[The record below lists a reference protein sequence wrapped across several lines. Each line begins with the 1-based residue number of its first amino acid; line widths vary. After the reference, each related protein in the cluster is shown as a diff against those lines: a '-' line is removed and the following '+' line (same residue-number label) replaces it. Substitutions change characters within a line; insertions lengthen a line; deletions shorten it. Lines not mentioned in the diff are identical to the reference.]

1 MTTEEREDQ
10 KQENEALKSAKE
22 IAKKKSKNKVQKII
36 WHAVKAAIIPFL
48 LVFVKIIAV
57 VIVVSLVIAMFTSIL
72 DGDINGNQAYEEQ
85 LKATIRSMNLQ
96 AYLRQFSHSSEA
108 DSIDSETA
116 ESYYQ
121 SVKVATSG
129 LELSDQ
135 QLFALT
141 AIAYDNLGHLPTRNG
156 YTFKEV
162 YEQGA
167 GSYSINSWQH
177 NRYIWDNWWSYLGGE
192 EPEDIP
198 ARDAAFETYVKGIF
212 DFLDSDA
219 GEVFS
224 RKYYIYYTQ
233 EQLDR
238 FDYAPDKPVT
248 RTSSNERE
256 IFTYE
261 EKSIFGVG
269 AGNIL
274 EAAERIHAIYED
286 EKWTYSVGSDLYS
299 GNINRS
305 LNNPNKVTCCA
316 TYVSCTLY
324 LSGLVSEEEI
334 NSISYNSSTA
344 IYRYLKTLDGRFME
358 IESFDELE
366 PGDIVFMTSDDVP
379 NGIGHTQI
387 YAGNNTWYNAGST
400 SSIQRA
406 NPYSMG
412 ENYTVPRFIT
422 AIRPL

>member
-224 RKYYIYYTQ
+224 REYYIYYTQ
-233 EQLDR
+233 RQLNR
-238 FDYAPDKPVT
+238 FSHAPDKPIT

-274 EAAERIHAIYED
+274 EAAEKIHSTYED

-299 GNINRS
+299 GNINLS